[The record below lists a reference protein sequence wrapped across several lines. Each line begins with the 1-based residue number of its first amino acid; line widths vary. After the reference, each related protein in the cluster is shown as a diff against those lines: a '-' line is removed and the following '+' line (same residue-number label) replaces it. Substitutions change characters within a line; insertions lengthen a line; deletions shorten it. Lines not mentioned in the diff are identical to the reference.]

1 MRLDAR
7 RGLDR
12 RPARSRA
19 FRDARRDELALLEA
33 NSQANLVVGP
43 YLVEAR
49 RGPDGRPE
57 PTHFREAFRRRGPSN
72 YFHGI
77 QAELSSSD
85 AEVSHV

>member
-1 MRLDAR
+1 MN
-7 RGLDR
+7 GLGPEELVVVALVVLVVLL
-12 RPARSRA
+12 PAAVVVLVVVLSQRRSR
-19 FRDARRDELALLEA
+19 DP
-33 NSQANLVVGP
+33 VG
-43 YLVEAR
+43 
-49 RGPDGRPE
+49 GPDGRPE